1 MNYKINKVWL
11 KKPGDINKF
20 FTYINLVFQYKKK
33 KIKQKSFGECRHCIF
48 AKAERNTSHSFSHI
62 IIIIIIIITAF
73 LLLVTVECFFYVHI
87 FEL

>member
-1 MNYKINKVWL
+1 MAEKTRRH
-11 KKPGDINKF
+11 KF

-33 KIKQKSFGECRHCIF
+33 KLKKSFGECTHCIF
-48 AKAERNTSHSFSHI
+48 AKAERNTSHSSHI
-62 IIIIIIIITAF
+62 IIIIIIIIAF